1 MIRGMVGTP
10 LAEWMQQMHPLRLQY
25 EFFSDANPMMAP
37 VAKLAE
43 QVRADR
49 KPVADDSPFVAMQE
63 NASRQIVAAL
73 DAWRDATEAMAERT
87 FLAMYGSPT
96 LQAAVGV
103 DPDATRPLRKA
114 TKSPLHRELLHKR
127 IAELKAGMPA
137 GGLRAAVIRGLLYA
151 GMTRAAIDE
160 RGFEALRRVRQAHTD
175 LSLTAF
181 KTLVR
186 EQFNMLLID
195 QEAALAAIPSMLPP
209 DAETRRKA
217 FDLIR
222 QVLEARGALSAQ
234 DSARMG
240 EVARLFG
247 VDEGGVT
254 GPTPFRKVRTERQAS

>member
-1 MIRGMVGTP
+1 
-10 LAEWMQQMHPLRLQY
+10 
-25 EFFSDANPMMAP
+25 
-37 VAKLAE
+37 
-43 QVRADR
+43 
-49 KPVADDSPFVAMQE
+49 
-63 NASRQIVAAL
+63 
-73 DAWRDATEAMAERT
+73 
-87 FLAMYGSPT
+87 MYGSPT

-114 TKSPLHRELLHKR
+114 AKSPLHRELLQKR
-127 IAELKAGMPA
+127 IAELKAGMPE

-160 RGFEALRRVRQAHTD
+160 RGFEALRRIRQTDTD

-181 KTLVR
+181 ETLVR

-209 DAETRRKA
+209 DAEARLKA

-222 QVLEARGALSAQ
+222 QVLSARGELSAQ

-247 VDEGGVT
+247 VDEGGLT
-254 GPTPFRKVRTERQAS
+254 GPTPFRKIRQERQAS